1 MNRLAGESSA
11 YLRQH
16 ADNPVHWWP
25 FDDDAFREAEQRDVP
40 VFLSIGYAACHWCHV
55 MAGESFEND
64 EVAAYLNE
72 NFVSI
77 KVDRE
82 ERPDVDAIYMSATQA
97 VTGEGGWPMSVF
109 LTTDG
114 RAFYAGTYF
123 PPSPM
128 PGRASFRQVLQAVN
142 EAWTQRRD
150 QVESSAEQLA
160 AQLSKSLTVNREL
173 IGLLAVDPLPDAAR
187 DDDAAERR
195 AVMFQDAL
203 DVLSGQEDVEFGGF
217 GNAPKFPPSPVL
229 DWLIKHAGSRHGAAG
244 SGGDN
249 RAGDY
254 DDSPAREDGRL
265 RHDGLAREDGRLRGD
280 GPARAAEMASRTLE
294 SMATSALFDQLEG
307 GFARYAVDRKWMV
320 PHFEKMLYDNVQLLR
335 LYARWSRLDGGGD
348 FAGRIAAET
357 AEWMLADLALDP
369 SGAFASSLDADT
381 VVDGVH
387 EEGGTYLWS
396 RAELESVLG
405 TDYPAVAD
413 MMSIALRGTVSAE
426 GSALHPGRRLSAEEE
441 QLWERV
447 RPRMREVRRRRPQP
461 ARDEKVVAGWNGMA
475 VAALAETGMILGR
488 PDFVEAAERTGRYL
502 AEVHLDDRV
511 LKRVSHDGK
520 AQGIGGLLE
529 DYAFCAEGFFTLYAA
544 TGNTEWY
551 KLAEQLTLLAEE
563 RFVVEGQL
571 RDSGGESSQLWNAQG
586 RSAAVDPLDSPT
598 PSGAAVFAQALI
610 TFAAYS
616 GSHRHRA
623 LGEGILG
630 YVGPLAGRA
639 PRAVGG
645 GLAALEAVDAGPLQ
659 VAVTG
664 AEGPD
669 KEAMLRAV
677 WSSSSPGLVL
687 AASRMDS
694 ESGSGVVVPLLTG
707 RPPGPGGAARAYVCR
722 DMVCDLPAES
732 LEMLLEQLGRK
743 A

>member
-1 MNRLAGESSA
+1 
-11 YLRQH
+11 
-16 ADNPVHWWP
+16 
-25 FDDDAFREAEQRDVP
+25 
-40 VFLSIGYAACHWCHV
+40 
-55 MAGESFEND
+55 MAGESFENE

-128 PGRASFRQVLQAVN
+128 PGRASFRQVLEAVR
-142 EAWTQRRD
+142 EAWAQRRD

-173 IGLLAVDPLPDAAR
+173 IGSLAMDPLPDAAR
-187 DDDAAERR
+187 DDAGAERR
-195 AVMFQDAL
+195 AAMFEDAL
-203 DVLSGQEDVEFGGF
+203 NVLSGQEDVEFGGF

-229 DWLIKHAGSRHGAAG
+229 DWLIRHAGSRRGASG
-244 SGGDN
+244 SGGDT
-249 RAGDY
+249 GL
-254 DDSPAREDGRL
+254 EG
-265 RHDGLAREDGRLRGD
+265 HDD
-280 GPARAAEMASRTLE
+280 GPARDDGPAGDDDPARAAAMASRTLE

-307 GFARYAVDRKWMV
+307 GFARYAVDRKWTV

-335 LYARWSRLDGGGD
+335 LYARWSRLDGGGK
-348 FAGRIAAET
+348 FAGRIAVET
-357 AEWMLADLALDP
+357 AEWMMADLALDP

-405 TDYPAVAD
+405 ADGPAVAD
-413 MMSIALRGTVSAE
+413 MMGIAPRGTVSAE

-447 RPRMREVRRRRPQP
+447 RPRLREVRRRRPQP

-488 PDFVEAAERTGRYL
+488 PDFVAAAERTGRYL
-502 AEVHLDDRV
+502 ADIHLDDGV

-544 TGNTEWY
+544 TGNTDWY
-551 KLAEQLTLLAEE
+551 ELAERLTLLAEE
-563 RFVVEGQL
+563 RFVVDGQL

-610 TFAAYS
+610 TYAAYS
-616 GSHRHRA
+616 GSYRHRA

-645 GLAALEAVDAGPLQ
+645 GLAALEAVDTGPLQ

-664 AEGPD
+664 VEGPD
-669 KEAMLRAV
+669 KAAMVRAV
-677 WSSSSPGLVL
+677 WVSPAPGLVL
-687 AASRMDS
+687 AVSGADAGAGADS
-694 ESGSGVVVPLLTG
+694 DPAVAVPLLKG
-707 RPPGPGGAARAYVCR
+707 RPPGSGGVARAYVCR
-722 DMVCDLPAES
+722 EMVCDLPADSVEV
-732 LEMLLEQLGRK
+732 LLEQLGRK
-743 A
+743 T